1 MKLNANLAWILPSI
15 SVLFS
20 SCQHQQK
27 EEKLNFL
34 FLTCEDISPDLI
46 MYGDSTANTP
56 NLDKLA
62 SESMIFTHAYT
73 TVGVCAPSRSSI
85 ITGMY
90 PISIGTQNMRTGK
103 DYVGWGMRRYDQQSD
118 AVDLE
123 GNPVPL
129 YSAVIPPFVKC
140 FTEYLR
146 KAGYYCT
153 NNYKTDYQFAAP
165 VTAWDANSRKATWK
179 NRKTGQPFFAVFNDM
194 VTHESRI
201 WMNADLEQTVN
212 PKKVPVPPFFP
223 DNTIVRTD
231 IARNY
236 SNIELLDQHIGK
248 KLDDLKQAGL
258 LDKTIIF
265 FFSDHGGPL
274 PKEKREYTEDGLHVP
289 FMVRFPHGKGAGYVN
304 DMISFVDIAPTVLS
318 LAGIPIP
325 DYMQGQAFLGD
336 QKATTPRK
344 YIFGSADRFDEIP
357 DRCRSVSDGRFYLV
371 KNFHPELPAYK
382 DVAYRKNIPTM
393 RELLRERDNGELNAD
408 QMYWFRKHKTPEELY
423 DTKTDPHCIHNLIDD
438 PKYAYKIE
446 ELRPVLLNWVKEAHD
461 LGAVPEARLVERMW
475 PDFVQPQTQPPKMKI
490 EHGKVSMTCSTR
502 GASLAYL
509 LSEKAIQPNLNS
521 GWLLYSKPVVKPRDK
536 YMYVLA
542 TRIGYRDSKVLE
554 VPAGQMNIDTLGVM
568 QPIQ

>member
-1 MKLNANLAWILPSI
+1 
-15 SVLFS
+15 
-20 SCQHQQK
+20 
-27 EEKLNFL
+27 
-34 FLTCEDISPDLI
+34 
-46 MYGDSTANTP
+46 
-56 NLDKLA
+56 
-62 SESMIFTHAYT
+62 
-73 TVGVCAPSRSSI
+73 
-85 ITGMY
+85 
-90 PISIGTQNMRTGK
+90 MRK
-103 DYVGWGMRRYDQQSD
+103 YDQKSD
-118 AVDLE
+118 EVDLE
-123 GNPVPL
+123 GNHVPL
-129 YSAVIPPFVKC
+129 YSAVIPPYVKC

-179 NRKTGQPFFAVFNDM
+179 NRKPGQPFFAVFNDM

-236 SNIELLDQHIGK
+236 SNIELLDKHIGE
-248 KLDDLKQAGL
+248 KLDDLKKAGL

-289 FMVRFPHGKGAGYVN
+289 FMVRFPHGKGAGYVE

-325 DYMQGQAFLGD
+325 EYMQGQAFLGD
-336 QKATTPRK
+336 QKAKTPRK
-344 YIFGSADRFDEIP
+344 YIFGSADRFDNIS
-357 DRCRSVSDGRFYLV
+357 DRCRSISDGRYYLV

-382 DVAYRKNIPTM
+382 DLAYRKNIPTM
-393 RELLRERDNGELNAD
+393 RELLRERDLGALNAD

-438 PKYAYKIE
+438 PKYASKIE
-446 ELRPVLLNWVKEAHD
+446 ELRPVLLNWVKESHD
-461 LGAVPEARLVERMW
+461 LGAVPEARMVERMW

-490 EHGKVSMTCSTR
+490 EHEKVSMTCGTR

-542 TRIGYRDSKVLE
+542 TRIGFRDSKVLE
-554 VPAGQMNIDTLGVM
+554 VAPEHMKVDTLRIM
-568 QPIQ
+568 KH